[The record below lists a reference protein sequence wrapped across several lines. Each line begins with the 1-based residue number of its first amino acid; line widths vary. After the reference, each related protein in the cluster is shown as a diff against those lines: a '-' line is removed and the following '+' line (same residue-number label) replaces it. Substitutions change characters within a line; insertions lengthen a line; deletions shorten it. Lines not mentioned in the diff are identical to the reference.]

1 MLGGKKKIAKGPE
14 FCHVD
19 FVAVF
24 FAGLLF
30 AFKK

>member
-1 MLGGKKKIAKGPE
+1 MLGGKKKLQKGLN
-14 FCHVD
+14 FVVD